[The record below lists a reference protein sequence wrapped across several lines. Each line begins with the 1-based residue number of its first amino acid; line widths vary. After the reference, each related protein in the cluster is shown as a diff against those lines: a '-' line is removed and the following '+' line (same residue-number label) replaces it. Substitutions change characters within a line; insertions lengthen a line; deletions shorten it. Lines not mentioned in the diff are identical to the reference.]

1 MTDTGT
7 PISFFAEIQG
17 RGEQFRHECETR
29 WVASFDTDAKRAV
42 YLAGVWDKRGEAAAK
57 KLRSDVWDEL
67 KRQERAV
74 EPLQE
79 SLL

>member
-17 RGEQFRHECETR
+17 RAEELRHACEVR
-29 WVASFDTDAKRAV
+29 WVAGFDTDAKRAV
-42 YLAGVWDKRGEAAAK
+42 YLAGVWDKRGEVAAK
-57 KLRSDVWDEL
+57 KLRADVWTCMKAAE
-67 KRQERAV
+67 QPV